1 MMLQLLVGMLLGA
14 MVSTETGRSIGN
26 QVGNAAIG
34 GLKKVAGVAF
44 PEESAGKEDAHETDP
59 DVM

>member
-26 QVGNAAIG
+26 Q
-34 GLKKVAGVAF
+34 
-44 PEESAGKEDAHETDP
+44 EESVWKEDAHEADP
-59 DVM
+59 EAV

>member
-34 GLKKVAGVAF
+34 GLKKVAGAVL
-44 PEESAGKEDAHETDP
+44 PEESSEKEEAHEADSEA
-59 DVM
+59 V

>member
-26 QVGNAAIG
+26 QVGNAAIS
-34 GLKKVAGVAF
+34 GLKKVAGAAL
-44 PEESAGKEDAHETDP
+44 PEESPEKEEAHEADRKT
-59 DVM
+59 V

>member
-14 MVSTETGRSIGN
+14 MISTETGRSIGN

-34 GLKKVAGVAF
+34 GLKKVAGAAL
-44 PEESAGKEDAHETDP
+44 PEESVGKEGAHEADP
-59 DVM
+59 DAM

>member
-34 GLKKVAGVAF
+34 GLKKVAGAAF
-44 PEESAGKEDAHETDP
+44 PEESSEKEEAHEADREA
-59 DVM
+59 V

>member
-26 QVGNAAIG
+26 QVGNAAIS
-34 GLKKVAGVAF
+34 GLKKVAGAAL
-44 PEESAGKEDAHETDP
+44 PEESSEKEEAHEADRET
-59 DVM
+59 V

>member
-34 GLKKVAGVAF
+34 GLKKVAGAAL
-44 PEESAGKEDAHETDP
+44 PEENVGKEDAHEADP
-59 DVM
+59 DAM

>member
-26 QVGNAAIG
+26 QLGDAAIG
-34 GLKKVAGVAF
+34 GLKKVAGAAILTN
-44 PEESAGKEDAHETDP
+44 ETREEDAHEADSET
-59 DVM
+59 V

>member
-1 MMLQLLVGMLLGA
+1 MMLQLLVGVLLGA

-34 GLKKVAGVAF
+34 GLKKVTGAAL
-44 PEESAGKEDAHETDP
+44 PEESSEKEEAHEADRET
-59 DVM
+59 V

>member
-34 GLKKVAGVAF
+34 GLKKVAGAAL
-44 PEESAGKEDAHETDP
+44 PEENSEKEETHEADP
-59 DVM
+59 EAV

>member
-34 GLKKVAGVAF
+34 SLKKVAGAAL
-44 PEESAGKEDAHETDP
+44 PEESARKEDTHEADSE
-59 DVM
+59 VV

>member
-26 QVGNAAIG
+26 QVGNAAIS
-34 GLKKVAGVAF
+34 GLKKVAGVAL
-44 PEESAGKEDAHETDP
+44 PEEGAGKEDAHEADSKA
-59 DVM
+59 V

>member
-26 QVGNAAIG
+26 QLGDAAIG
-34 GLKKVAGVAF
+34 GLKKVAGAAI
-44 PEESAGKEDAHETDP
+44 PTNETRKEDAHEADSET
-59 DVM
+59 V

>member
-34 GLKKVAGVAF
+34 GLKKVAGVAL
-44 PEESAGKEDAHETDP
+44 PEEGSEKEEAHEADREA
-59 DVM
+59 V

>member
-34 GLKKVAGVAF
+34 GLKKVAGAAL
-44 PEESAGKEDAHETDP
+44 PEESSEKEEAHEADREA
-59 DVM
+59 V

>member
-1 MMLQLLVGMLLGA
+1 MLQLLVGMLLGA

-34 GLKKVAGVAF
+34 GLKKVAGAAL
-44 PEESAGKEDAHETDP
+44 PEKSVGKEDAHEADP
-59 DVM
+59 DAM

>member
-34 GLKKVAGVAF
+34 SLKKVAGAAL
-44 PEESAGKEDAHETDP
+44 PKESARKEDTHEADSEA
-59 DVM
+59 V

>member
-34 GLKKVAGVAF
+34 GLKKIAGAAL
-44 PEESAGKEDAHETDP
+44 PEESSEKEEAHEADREA
-59 DVM
+59 V

>member
-34 GLKKVAGVAF
+34 GLKKVAGAAL
-44 PEESAGKEDAHETDP
+44 PEDSVGKEDAHGADRET
-59 DVM
+59 V

>member
-26 QVGNAAIG
+26 QVGNAAIS
-34 GLKKVAGVAF
+34 GLKKVAGAAL
-44 PEESAGKEDAHETDP
+44 PEESAEKEEAHEADRET
-59 DVM
+59 V

>member
-34 GLKKVAGVAF
+34 GLKKVTGAAF
-44 PEESAGKEDAHETDP
+44 PEESARKEDTHEADSEA
-59 DVM
+59 V

>member
-34 GLKKVAGVAF
+34 GLKKVAGAAL
-44 PEESAGKEDAHETDP
+44 PEESAGKEDTHEAGREA
-59 DVM
+59 V

>member
-34 GLKKVAGVAF
+34 GLKKVAGAAL
-44 PEESAGKEDAHETDP
+44 PEERVGKEDAHEADSEA
-59 DVM
+59 V

>member
-34 GLKKVAGVAF
+34 GLKKVAGAAL
-44 PEESAGKEDAHETDP
+44 PEKSVGKEGAHEADP
-59 DVM
+59 DAM

>member
-34 GLKKVAGVAF
+34 GLKKVAGAVL
-44 PEESAGKEDAHETDP
+44 PEESVGKEDAHEADP
-59 DVM
+59 DAM

>member
-34 GLKKVAGVAF
+34 GLKKVAGVAL
-44 PEESAGKEDAHETDP
+44 PEESSEKEEAHEADREA
-59 DVM
+59 V

>member
-34 GLKKVAGVAF
+34 GLKKVTGAAF

-59 DVM
+59 RSV

>member
-34 GLKKVAGVAF
+34 GLKKVTGAAF
-44 PEESAGKEDAHETDP
+44 PEESARKEDTYEADSEA
-59 DVM
+59 V

>member
-1 MMLQLLVGMLLGA
+1 MLQLLVGMLLGA

-34 GLKKVAGVAF
+34 GLKKVAGAAR
-44 PEESAGKEDAHETDP
+44 PEESSEKEEAHEADREA
-59 DVM
+59 V

>member
-34 GLKKVAGVAF
+34 GLKKVAGAAL
-44 PEESAGKEDAHETDP
+44 PAESSEKEEAHESDP
-59 DVM
+59 EAV